1 MEYLIYG
8 LLGIVGV
15 LLLLLLIAVV
25 RTFFIKA
32 PKRTSHELKIDEST
46 KMKYAQGLAELIQYK
61 TIASKTNPDA
71 LVFTEMQSKM
81 KELFPR
87 VFETMEIKV
96 FEGGSLLACWKGL
109 NRLSQPLVLM
119 AHQDVVPAPKE
130 GWNTDPFQG
139 VIQGNEVFGR
149 GSFDTKC
156 TLYAFFQ
163 AAEELLTKGFVPTTD
178 IYLASS
184 SDEEIS
190 GNGALETV
198 EYLKSKG
205 IQPKLVLDEGGAI
218 VNGALPS
225 SNQPIALI
233 GVIEKGYVNILVK
246 ALSKGG
252 HSSTPP
258 KNSPIARLS
267 FFISDIE
274 KHFPLKTKMIPEV
287 EDLFKTAAPTMSFG
301 FRLLFGNLWLF
312 KGLLTSLLPKI
323 NPYGRAL
330 LSTTI
335 SYTMMKGSD
344 AENVIPNEASILLN
358 CRTHPIQGIND
369 TFQTLNQIA
378 KKYDCHC
385 EIIEGREASPIV
397 NVTGE
402 AYQAVKS
409 SIQTIFPDVLISPY
423 VILGGTDA
431 RHYTAIT
438 DAALRFSPI
447 RVSNQDLKKMH
458 GINESV
464 SIDAL
469 AEAVIFYQHLIKE
482 FH

>member
-1 MEYLIYG
+1 MDYLLYG
-8 LLGIVGV
+8 LLGLVS
-15 LLLLLLIAVV
+15 LLVALLMIAVI
-25 RTFFIKA
+25 RTLFLKA
-32 PKRTSHELKIDEST
+32 PKSSTINLKIDD
-46 KMKYAQGLAELIQYK
+46 KMKRVYAKGLAELIQYK
-61 TIASKTNPDA
+61 TIASKTKQDQS
-71 LVFTEMQSKM
+71 LFTQMQSKM
-81 KELFPR
+81 KELFPH
-87 VFETMEIKV
+87 VFATMDIKV
-96 FEGGSLLACWKGL
+96 FEGGSLLACWKGQNQQL
-109 NRLSQPLVLM
+109 KPLILM
-119 AHQDVVPAPKE
+119 AHQDVVPAPLE
-130 GWNTDPFQG
+130 GWKTDPFQG
-139 VIQGNEVFGR
+139 VIDGNEVFGR
-149 GSFDTKC
+149 GTFDTKC

-163 AAEELLTKGFVPTTD
+163 ATEELIQEGFVPKSD
-178 IYLASS
+178 VYLASS

-190 GNGALETV
+190 GLGALQTV

-205 IQPKLVLDEGGAI
+205 VEPKLVLDEGGAI
-218 VNGALPS
+218 VNGALPT

-233 GVIEKGYVNILVK
+233 GVIEKGYVNISVK
-246 ALSKGG
+246 AKSKGG

-258 KNSPIARLS
+258 KNTPIARLS

-287 EDLFKTAAPTMSFG
+287 ESLFKTAAPTMNFP

-312 KGLLTSLLPKI
+312 KGLLTTLLPKI

-335 SYTMMKGSD
+335 AYTMMKGSD

-358 CRTHPIQGIND
+358 CRTHPIQGID
-369 TFQTLNQIA
+369 STFETLNKIA
-378 KKYDCHC
+378 KKYDCEC
-385 EIIEGREASPIV
+385 EILEGREASPIV

-402 AYQAVKS
+402 AYQAVLS
-409 SIQTIFPDVLISPY
+409 SIKAIFPDVLISPY

-447 RVSNQDLKKMH
+447 RVTNQDLKKMH

-469 AEAVIFYQHLIKE
+469 SEAVVFYKHLIKE

>member
-1 MEYLIYG
+1 MDYLLYG
-8 LLGIVGV
+8 LLGLIGV
-15 LLLLLLIAVV
+15 FVMLLLIAVI
-25 RTFFIKA
+25 RTLLLKA
-32 PKRTSHELKIDEST
+32 PKPLENTFKIDEAV
-46 KMKYAQGLAELIQYK
+46 KQLYANGLAQLVRFK
-61 TIASKTNPDA
+61 TIASKTNQDQS
-71 LVFTEMQSKM
+71 LFTEMQTKM
-81 KELFPR
+81 KELFPH
-87 VFETMEIKV
+87 VFATMEIKV
-96 FEGGSLLACWKGL
+96 FEGGSLLACWKGQDSL
-109 NRLSQPLVLM
+109 LKPLVLM
-119 AHQDVVPAPKE
+119 AHQDVVPAPLE
-130 GWNTDPFQG
+130 GWIHDPFQG
-139 VIQGNEVFGR
+139 VIEGNEVFGR
-149 GSFDTKC
+149 GAFDTKC

-163 AAEELLTKGFVPTTD
+163 AAEELILEGFVPKTD
-178 IYLASS
+178 VYLASS

-190 GNGALETV
+190 GLGALRTV

-205 IQPKLVLDEGGAI
+205 VEPKLVLDEGGAI
-218 VNGALPS
+218 VKGALPTS
-225 SNQPIALI
+225 SQPIALI
-233 GVIEKGYVNILVK
+233 GVIEKGYVNISVK
-246 ALSKGG
+246 AKSKGG

-258 KNSPIARLS
+258 KNTPIARLS

-274 KHFPLKTKMIPEV
+274 KHFPLKTKMISEV
-287 EDLFKTAAPTMSFG
+287 ESLFKTAAPTMSFP

-335 SYTMMKGSD
+335 AYTMMKGSD

-358 CRTHPIQGIND
+358 CRTHPIQGID
-369 TFQTLNQIA
+369 STFETLNKIA
-378 KKYDCHC
+378 KKYDCEC
-385 EIIEGREASPIV
+385 EILEGREASPIV
-397 NVTGE
+397 NVTGD
-402 AYQAVKS
+402 AYKAVLS
-409 SIQTIFPDVLISPY
+409 SIKTIFPDVLISPY

-469 AEAVIFYQHLIKE
+469 AEAVVFYKHLIKE